1 MQMEKY
7 LKEFFEQNKEII
19 LPKRILIL
27 ILGIG
32 ICSFGIYN
40 IHRQT
45 NITEGGVIGLL
56 LLLNHLTGISASI
69 LSPILDILCYLL
81 AFRYLGWDFIKLSAI
96 STVSLSLFYKVWE
109 QVGPILPNLSN
120 HPFYAAILG
129 GIFVGVGVGLVI
141 RQGGSSGGDDA
152 LALVISK
159 KGKLRISRAYLVTD
173 ITVLLCSL
181 SYIPL
186 KRIGYSFITVTISSL
201 LIDWVQN
208 YKKENIVQNN

>member
-1 MQMEKY
+1 MKKY
-7 LKEFFEQNKEII
+7 LKKVFERNKEV
-19 LPKRILIL
+19 LMPKRILI
-27 ILGIG
+27 IVLGIG
-32 ICSFGIYN
+32 ICSFGIFN

-56 LLLNHLTGISASI
+56 LLFNHLTGISASV
-69 LSPILDILCYLL
+69 LSPILDILCYVL
-81 AFRYLGWDFIKLSAI
+81 AFRYLGLNFIKLSII

-109 QVGPILPNLSN
+109 HIGPILPNLSH
-120 HPFYAAILG
+120 HPLFAAILG

-152 LALVISK
+152 LALAISK
-159 KGKLRISRAYLVTD
+159 TTKIRISKAYLITD

-181 SYIPL
+181 SYIAL
-186 KRIGYSFITVTISSL
+186 NRIMYSLITVTISSL

-208 YKKENIVQNN
+208 FKRENISQCN

>member
-1 MQMEKY
+1 MVKY
-7 LKEFFEQNKEII
+7 LKEFFERNKEV
-19 LPKRILIL
+19 LMPRRILII

-56 LLLNHLTGISASI
+56 LLFNHLTGISASV
-69 LSPILDILCYLL
+69 LSPILDIFCYLL

-109 QVGPILPNLSN
+109 QVGPILPNLSSY
-120 HPFYAAILG
+120 PFFAAILG

-152 LALVISK
+152 LALAISK
-159 KGKLRISRAYLVTD
+159 TTKIRISKAYLITD
-173 ITVLLCSL
+173 ISVLLCSL
-181 SYIPL
+181 SYIAL
-186 KRIGYSFITVTISSL
+186 NRIVYSLITVTISSL
-201 LIDWVQN
+201 LIDWIQN
-208 YKKENIVQNN
+208 LKRER